1 MCILVNYLIGCFT
14 CRYYSQKEGYTGM
27 KLICSLF
34 ITFLKIGAFT
44 FGGGYAM
51 IALLEN
57 EFVEK
62 KKWLEKSE
70 FLDMVAVAEST
81 PGPVAVNSATYIGYK
96 IAGFAGATMST
107 LAVCIP
113 SFFVIYGISL
123 FFDQF
128 LSLRWVSCAFRG
140 IQVCVIY
147 LILIAGLKMLKS
159 IDKNTLNLTL
169 LTLVMASMLC
179 CSITAVSFSS
189 VFYILICGAVG
200 LVVFL
205 SAKNLER
212 RWENVMIYLRLFLN
226 FLMIGALSFGGGYGM
241 VSLVREKVLS
251 NGWLTENEFLNFI
264 AVSESTPGPLAVNMA
279 TFIGSTQG
287 GILGSFVATLGVV
300 LPSFLIILLIASAL
314 KNLMKY
320 APVNA
325 FLSGVRPCVVAMI
338 LATALSMAL
347 STLFGLTDLQ
357 AGFAPDLRS
366 IAVFA
371 MLGATHLICKIIRK
385 TAPSP
390 ILMIL
395 FSAGLGIL
403 FW

>member
-1 MCILVNYLIGCFT
+1 
-14 CRYYSQKEGYTGM
+14 M

-81 PGPVAVNSATYIGYK
+81 PGPVAINSATYIGYK
-96 IAGFAGATMST
+96 IAGFAGAAMST

-147 LILIAGLKMLKS
+147 LILTAGLKMLKS
-159 IDKNTLNLTL
+159 IDKNNTKLDASHVGHGFHAL
-169 LTLVMASMLC
+169 LLDHSSFVFLC
-179 CSITAVSFSS
+179 VLHPDLRRGRAC
-189 VFYILICGAVG
+189 C
-200 LVVFL
+200 FL
-205 SAKNLER
+205 SAKNPER

-241 VSLVREKVLS
+241 VSLVRETVLS

-325 FLSGVRPCVVAMI
+325 FLSGDRPCVVAMI

-357 AGFAPDLRS
+357 AGFSPDLRS

-371 MLGATHLICKIIRK
+371 MLGATHLICKKIRK

-403 FW
+403 FLCIF

>member
-1 MCILVNYLIGCFT
+1 
-14 CRYYSQKEGYTGM
+14 M

-113 SFFVIYGISL
+113 SFFVIYVISL

-147 LILIAGLKMLKS
+147 LILTAGLKMLKS

-200 LVVFL
+200 LVVFFL
-205 SAKNLER
+205 RKIR
-212 RWENVMIYLRLFLN
+212 KGDGKKVMIYLRLFLN

-241 VSLVREKVLS
+241 VSLVRETVLS

-371 MLGATHLICKIIRK
+371 MLGATHLICKKIRK

-403 FW
+403 FWCIF

>member
-1 MCILVNYLIGCFT
+1 
-14 CRYYSQKEGYTGM
+14 M

-62 KKWLEKSE
+62 KKWLEKS
-70 FLDMVAVAEST
+70 
-81 PGPVAVNSATYIGYK
+81 
-96 IAGFAGATMST
+96 
-107 LAVCIP
+107 
-113 SFFVIYGISL
+113 
-123 FFDQF
+123 
-128 LSLRWVSCAFRG
+128 
-140 IQVCVIY
+140 
-147 LILIAGLKMLKS
+147 
-159 IDKNTLNLTL
+159 
-169 LTLVMASMLC
+169 
-179 CSITAVSFSS
+179 
-189 VFYILICGAVG
+189 
-200 LVVFL
+200 
-205 SAKNLER
+205 
-212 RWENVMIYLRLFLN
+212 
-226 FLMIGALSFGGGYGM
+226 
-241 VSLVREKVLS
+241 
-251 NGWLTENEFLNFI
+251 EFLNFI

-357 AGFAPDLRS
+357 AGFVPNLRS

-371 MLGATHLICKIIRK
+371 MLHRQ
-385 TAPSP
+385 
-390 ILMIL
+390 
-395 FSAGLGIL
+395 F
-403 FW
+403 

>member
-1 MCILVNYLIGCFT
+1 
-14 CRYYSQKEGYTGM
+14 
-27 KLICSLF
+27 
-34 ITFLKIGAFT
+34 
-44 FGGGYAM
+44 
-51 IALLEN
+51 
-57 EFVEK
+57 
-62 KKWLEKSE
+62 
-70 FLDMVAVAEST
+70 
-81 PGPVAVNSATYIGYK
+81 
-96 IAGFAGATMST
+96 
-107 LAVCIP
+107 
-113 SFFVIYGISL
+113 
-123 FFDQF
+123 
-128 LSLRWVSCAFRG
+128 
-140 IQVCVIY
+140 
-147 LILIAGLKMLKS
+147 
-159 IDKNTLNLTL
+159 
-169 LTLVMASMLC
+169 
-179 CSITAVSFSS
+179 
-189 VFYILICGAVG
+189 
-200 LVVFL
+200 
-205 SAKNLER
+205 
-212 RWENVMIYLRLFLN
+212 MIYLRLFLN

-241 VSLVREKVLS
+241 VSLVRERVLS

-371 MLGATHLICKIIRK
+371 MDMVNFAVASSAIKHTIHGDANITDDVSSIRN
-385 TAPSP
+385 
-390 ILMIL
+390 LMNMNYDIKR
-395 FSAGLGIL
+395 
-403 FW
+403 

>member
-1 MCILVNYLIGCFT
+1 MMLGSKILLQASLRRTSDLLALVSYYKRGGEIVQNKGSELPKEHILVCLSSSPSNERIVRMAGADVLGIWFTLCQAIIHLLPFYMIGYGVIRCFVEGLRTDSLYLIPGVRVSQVLSGWLPDSIGCFT
-14 CRYYSQKEGYTGM
+14 CRYYLQKEGYTGM

-147 LILIAGLKMLKS
+147 LILTAGLKMLKS

-200 LVVFL
+200 LVVFF
-205 SAKNLER
+205 
-212 RWENVMIYLRLFLN
+212 LR
-226 FLMIGALSFGGGYGM
+226 
-241 VSLVREKVLS
+241 K
-251 NGWLTENEFLNFI
+251 
-264 AVSESTPGPLAVNMA
+264 
-279 TFIGSTQG
+279 
-287 GILGSFVATLGVV
+287 
-300 LPSFLIILLIASAL
+300 
-314 KNLMKY
+314 
-320 APVNA
+320 
-325 FLSGVRPCVVAMI
+325 
-338 LATALSMAL
+338 
-347 STLFGLTDLQ
+347 
-357 AGFAPDLRS
+357 
-366 IAVFA
+366 
-371 MLGATHLICKIIRK
+371 IRK
-385 TAPSP
+385 GDGKKS
-390 ILMIL
+390 
-395 FSAGLGIL
+395 
-403 FW
+403 

>member
-1 MCILVNYLIGCFT
+1 MIDRCLVFRRRLWN
-14 CRYYSQKEGYTGM
+14 
-27 KLICSLF
+27 
-34 ITFLKIGAFT
+34 
-44 FGGGYAM
+44 
-51 IALLEN
+51 
-57 EFVEK
+57 
-62 KKWLEKSE
+62 
-70 FLDMVAVAEST
+70 
-81 PGPVAVNSATYIGYK
+81 
-96 IAGFAGATMST
+96 GFAGTRKGAFQR
-107 LAVCIP
+107 LADRERV
-113 SFFVIYGISL
+113 SVI
-123 FFDQF
+123 
-128 LSLRWVSCAFRG
+128 
-140 IQVCVIY
+140 
-147 LILIAGLKMLKS
+147 
-159 IDKNTLNLTL
+159 
-169 LTLVMASMLC
+169 
-179 CSITAVSFSS
+179 
-189 VFYILICGAVG
+189 
-200 LVVFL
+200 
-205 SAKNLER
+205 
-212 RWENVMIYLRLFLN
+212 
-226 FLMIGALSFGGGYGM
+226 
-241 VSLVREKVLS
+241 
-251 NGWLTENEFLNFI
+251 FI

>member
-1 MCILVNYLIGCFT
+1 MIRICILVNYLIGCFT
-14 CRYYSQKEGYTGM
+14 CRYYLQKEVYTGM

-81 PGPVAVNSATYIGYK
+81 PGPVAINSATYIGYK

-147 LILIAGLKMLKS
+147 LILTAGLKMLKS

-200 LVVFL
+200 LVVFF
-205 SAKNLER
+205 
-212 RWENVMIYLRLFLN
+212 LR
-226 FLMIGALSFGGGYGM
+226 
-241 VSLVREKVLS
+241 K
-251 NGWLTENEFLNFI
+251 
-264 AVSESTPGPLAVNMA
+264 
-279 TFIGSTQG
+279 
-287 GILGSFVATLGVV
+287 
-300 LPSFLIILLIASAL
+300 
-314 KNLMKY
+314 
-320 APVNA
+320 
-325 FLSGVRPCVVAMI
+325 
-338 LATALSMAL
+338 
-347 STLFGLTDLQ
+347 
-357 AGFAPDLRS
+357 
-366 IAVFA
+366 
-371 MLGATHLICKIIRK
+371 IRK
-385 TAPSP
+385 GDGKTS
-390 ILMIL
+390 
-395 FSAGLGIL
+395 
-403 FW
+403 